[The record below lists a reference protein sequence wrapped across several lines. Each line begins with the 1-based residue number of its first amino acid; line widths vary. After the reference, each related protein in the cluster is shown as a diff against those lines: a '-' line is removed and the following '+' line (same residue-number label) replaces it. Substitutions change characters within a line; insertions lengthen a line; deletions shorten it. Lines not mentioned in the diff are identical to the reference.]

1 LIAEL
6 VPNDEQ
12 PWRHC
17 AVLQQAAGTSLLQER
32 FFKAWT
38 EKNIAPTNPASQ
50 SRLGFLS
57 E

>member
-1 LIAEL
+1 LIAKL

-12 PWRHC
+12 PWRHS

-38 EKNIAPTNPASQ
+38 EKNIAPTNPAS
-50 SRLGFLS
+50 
-57 E
+57 